1 MYALVRATRIRSEG
15 LHVAAEGYD
24 NRLKGEIRAG
34 REAAADAMLK
44 AKGSPS
50 LSDNDGEQ
58 MPYRVTLPDG
68 YATPRSALVTSWRIG
83 VRGHRS

>member
-24 NRLKGEIRAG
+24 NKLRAEIRAG
-34 REAAADAMLK
+34 REAAAEAMLAAK
-44 AKGSPS
+44 ASRSTPGV
-50 LSDNDGEQ
+50 DRDA